1 VPAGSA
7 NGLSGETAGAV
18 ATAGGAT
25 GARDALAWF
34 EVGGIAGE
42 GFCAHAE
49 SARSKVAPART
60 AVFFMDPPDKIT
72 AYADARSSKP
82 TVKQGRKPK
91 KTKNSGRI
99 RRDNRLI
106 SGLDGG
112 IFGDYFEHVQAC
124 LAAPPQRANLR
135 KRKATKLASRS

>member
-72 AYADARSSKP
+72 AYADARVLKADCK
-82 TVKQGRKPK
+82 TGK
-91 KTKNSGRI
+91 KTEENQK
-99 RRDNRLI
+99 
-106 SGLDGG
+106 
-112 IFGDYFEHVQAC
+112 
-124 LAAPPQRANLR
+124 
-135 KRKATKLASRS
+135 